1 MAQNFDV
8 VVVGAGP
15 GGYVAAI
22 RASQLG
28 KKTAIIEREYMG
40 GVCLN
45 VGCIPSKAMI
55 SAGHFFDR
63 IQHDAA
69 IMGIQVKG
77 PVSVE
82 MTKLQ
87 AWKKSVCDRMAGGV
101 EQLLKGNSVTI
112 IRGEA
117 TFKSTTELSVKTT
130 AGTESVTAKNYIIAT
145 GSRPIEIPGF
155 AFDEKT
161 VLSSTGALA
170 LDKIPESLVVIG
182 GGYIGLE
189 IGGMLANL
197 GTKVTVLE
205 ANKGLLVGLA
215 DSECVQVVQ
224 KRLKKKGVDIITE
237 AKAKSYTKSG
247 QIFEVIAEV
256 GSTAAAAGT
265 GASTAG
271 GSKGSAATQQIKI
284 KAEKILVTVGR
295 KPNSDQL
302 GLKAIGI
309 AIDERGFVKVNAQRK
324 TNIPN
329 IFAIGDVACQPMLAH
344 KASYEGVMVAEIISG
359 QNRVYDAKTV
369 PSVIFVEPEIAAA
382 GWTEDE
388 CRANGHQ
395 DLMINKFPFAA
406 NGRAVSILE
415 TDGFVKMIADAKTHV
430 LLGVHIVGPEASNL
444 ISEAALAIEMGARLE
459 DVALT
464 IHPHPTLGETMME
477 AAEATLGHAIH
488 IIQKPLASKATTGG
502 SAARVNA

>member
-1 MAQNFDV
+1 MAQSFDV

-22 RASQLG
+22 RSAQLG

-55 SAGHFFDR
+55 SAGHFLHR
-63 IQHDAA
+63 MQHDAA
-69 IMGIQVKG
+69 EMGLKIKGDVQVDMKQ
-77 PVSVE
+77 
-82 MTKLQ
+82 TQ
-87 AWKKSVCDRMAGGV
+87 TWKQSVCDRMAGGV
-101 EQLLKGNSVTI
+101 EQLLKGNAVTI

-117 TFKSTTELSVKTT
+117 TFKSATEITVKTSS
-130 AGTESVTAKNYIIAT
+130 GTDSVTGKNFIIAT

-155 AFDEKT
+155 KFDEQS

-170 LDKIPESLVVIG
+170 LAEVPKSVVIIG

-189 IGGMLANL
+189 IGGVLANF
-197 GTKVTVLE
+197 GSKVTVVE

-215 DSECVQVVQ
+215 DPECVQVVQ
-224 KRLKKKGVDIITE
+224 RKLKKNGIDFMME
-237 AKAKSYTKSG
+237 AKAKGWTKSG
-247 QIFEVIAEV
+247 SGVEVTVEV
-256 GSTAAAAGT
+256 GG
-265 GASTAG
+265 
-271 GSKGSAATQQIKI
+271 KDQKL
-284 KAEKILVTVGR
+284 KADKVIVTVGR
-295 KPNSDQL
+295 KPNSDQA
-302 GLKAIGI
+302 GLKAIGLV
-309 AIDERGFVKVNAQRK
+309 IDERGFVKVNSQRR
-324 TNIPN
+324 TSIQN
-329 IFAIGDVACQPMLAH
+329 IFAIGDIACQPMLAH
-344 KASYEGVMVAEIISG
+344 KASYEGVMVAEIIAG
-359 QNRVYDAKTV
+359 QNRAYDVKTV
-369 PSVIFVEPEIAAA
+369 PSVIFVEPEIASA

-388 CRANGHQ
+388 AKANGHP
-395 DLMINKFPFAA
+395 DLKVAKFPFAA
-406 NGRAVSILE
+406 NGRAVSLME
-415 TDGFVKMIADAKTHV
+415 TDGFVKMIADSKTGV

-488 IIQKPLASKATTGG
+488 IIQKPLGAKPASGTSPRA
-502 SAARVNA
+502 NA